1 MYYNIKS
8 IYHTL
13 KSTRETNV
21 WSGQPPPPPFQ
32 EKQLENHDGFVF
44 SFQAVGGSPTLKNF
58 FLQIYLDDK
67 K

>member
-1 MYYNIKS
+1 M
-8 IYHTL
+8 